1 MGWTSFGAEVRRLRD
16 AVVGLGG
23 ALLLRPNFRTMDR
36 CLEQGVSKDGCA
48 SRVFLHVAGR

>member
-1 MGWTSFGAEVRRLRD
+1 MRPSVRTDLRRMRG
-16 AVVGLGG
+16 AVVGFGG
-23 ALLLRPNFRTMDR
+23 ALLLRPNFRTMAE

>member
-1 MGWTSFGAEVRRLRD
+1 MRTSVRTDLRRIWG
-16 AVVGLGG
+16 AVVGFGG
-23 ALLLRPNFRTMDR
+23 ALLLRLNFRTMDR

>member
-1 MGWTSFGAEVRRLRD
+1 VRPSVRTDLRRMRD